1 MALVESGNDAAVAI
15 YCAWYHRHRRQ
26 YPGLWRHSRDGFF
39 WFSSRAVSGGRL
51 GTGGANGL
59 FHGRGIVAQSRNAG
73 RIDWCVNRGIPGS
86 GICGHS
92 LPHSGR
98 GASGGRSRLYRRGR
112 QVSPYSGP
120 IWRGGRGSF
129 RRSDAR
135 RGHACGMVDVRAS
148 SGVASQ
154 RASNE
159 LGFWGQVP
167 LDVRAVVRTEPGK
180 TCHAVS
186 RQCRQEGQRC
196 RESDSGER
204 TI

>member
-1 MALVESGNDAAVAI
+1 MMLMSPFIVLGTTDIVGNILAFGAIAAMA
-15 YCAWYHRHRRQ
+15 
-26 YPGLWRHSRDGFF
+26 FF
-39 WFSSRAVSGGRL
+39 GGRL
-51 GTGGANGL
+51 GTGRFDGL

-73 RIDWCVNRGIPGS
+73 RIDRCVNRGIPGS

-92 LPHSGR
+92 LPHPGR
-98 GASGGRSRLYRRGR
+98 GASGGRGSLYRRGR
-112 QVSPYSGP
+112 QVSPCSGP

-148 SGVASQ
+148 SGMASQ

-159 LGFWGQVP
+159 LGFWGSVP
-167 LDVRAVVRTEPGK
+167 LDVRAVVRTERGK
-180 TCHAVS
+180 TCRAVS

-196 RESDSGER
+196 Q
-204 TI
+204 